1 VSAAL
6 PPQLLSDLLARPQ
19 DVAEIGFEPVPEF
32 IERWVRIASQPQP
45 YFRYLDSVRTWSQL
59 ALWPRER
66 ISEVLIRSTWLA
78 ANGKPLEARWVRLPD
93 HRCADLGGGQWFGC
107 EGAP

>member
-19 DVAEIGFEPVPEF
+19 DVAEVVMDGVRVGRAGLGRFPWGISNAIALAHDEP
-32 IERWVRIASQPQP
+32 
-45 YFRYLDSVRTWSQL
+45 
-59 ALWPRER
+59 ER